1 MQKKNVLE
9 VKQGAKETVQW
20 VKALGVQIQGPVFN
34 SLTLVKIKAE
44 NELHKA
50 VLWSPQRC
58 CDMYVLPT
66 DTQHTIII
74 NTF

>member
-1 MQKKNVLE
+1 ME

-34 SLTLVKIKAE
+34 PQTREKVKTE
-44 NELHKA
+44 NGPHKA

-66 DTQHTIII
+66 DTQKTIII
-74 NTF
+74 NTFLKKEK